1 MTDSATSLDDD
12 RQGGWHVAAPT
23 QASLGER
30 PVWDERTG
38 TLVFVDIDRG
48 ELHRFNPED
57 GQSTV
62 AVVGASVGC
71 VGLRNNGG
79 VVLGTDAGFVLAD
92 ATGETRDDPI
102 VPPGMTSAHFFNDGA
117 CDPAGR
123 FVAGTSTTERTT
135 GAASLYSL
143 APDGAVRVL
152 LPEVT
157 ESNGVAWSLD
167 GRQMF
172 YVDSGTQ
179 DVMVF
184 DYDPADGTATSGTV
198 LFSIDEQDGVPD
210 GLIVDAED
218 TLWLA
223 LWSGHGIRRYRS
235 DGVLLSQ
242 ITIPAKD
249 VTCAAFGGA
258 DLTDLYVTTS
268 RGYLEPGEV
277 EAYPHAGDLF
287 VLQTGAT
294 GCPTLR
300 YGG

>member
-1 MTDSATSLDDD
+1 MTDSAKASGDGDL
-12 RQGGWHVAAPT
+12 GSWHVAAPT
-23 QASLGER
+23 QSSLGER

-48 ELHRFNPED
+48 ELHRFNPD
-57 GQSTV
+57 TGDSTV
-62 AVVGASVGC
+62 SVVAGSVGC
-71 VGLRNNGG
+71 VGLRDNGG
-79 VVLGTDAGFVLAD
+79 VVLGTDAGLVLAD
-92 ATGETRDDPI
+92 ATGETREDPV
-102 VPPGMTSAHFFNDGA
+102 VPPGMTSEHFFNDGA

-123 FVAGTSTTERTT
+123 FVAGTSTAERTT

-143 APDGAVRVL
+143 SPDGSVRVL

-157 ESNGVAWSLD
+157 ESNGVAWSRD
-167 GRQMF
+167 GRRMF

-179 DVMVF
+179 DVKVF
-184 DYDPADGTATSGTV
+184 DYDPADGTATNGQT
-198 LFSIDEQDGVPD
+198 LFSIAEQDGVPD

-223 LWSGHGIRRYRS
+223 LWAGHGVRRYRS
-235 DGVLLSQ
+235 DGNLLSQ

-268 RGYLEPGEV
+268 RGYLEADEV
-277 EAYPHAGDLF
+277 DTYPHAGDLF
-287 VLQTGAT
+287 VLRTGAT

>member
-1 MTDSATSLDDD
+1 MTDSTRLIGDED
-12 RQGGWHVAAPT
+12 QGSWQVAAPT
-23 QASLGER
+23 QALLGER
-30 PVWDERTG
+30 PVWDERNG

-57 GQSTV
+57 GESTV
-62 AVVGASVGC
+62 ASVASSVGC
-71 VGLRNNGG
+71 VGLRGDGG
-79 VVLGTDAGFVLAD
+79 VVLGTDAGLVLAD
-92 ATGETRDDPI
+92 ATGEIREDPI
-102 VPPGMTSAHFFNDGA
+102 VPPGMTPAHFFNDGA

-123 FVAGTSTTERTT
+123 FVAGTSTAERTT

-143 APDGAVRVL
+143 APDGAVHVL

-157 ESNGVAWSLD
+157 ESNGVAWSRD
-167 GRQMF
+167 GRRMF

-179 DVMVF
+179 DVKVF
-184 DYDPADGTATSGTV
+184 DYDPADGTATNGKI

-223 LWSGHGIRRYRS
+223 LWSGHGVRRYRA

-249 VTCAAFGGA
+249 VTCAAFGGS

-268 RGYLEPGEV
+268 RGYLEPDEV
-277 EAYPHAGDLF
+277 DAYPHAGDLF
-287 VLQTGAT
+287 VLRTGAT